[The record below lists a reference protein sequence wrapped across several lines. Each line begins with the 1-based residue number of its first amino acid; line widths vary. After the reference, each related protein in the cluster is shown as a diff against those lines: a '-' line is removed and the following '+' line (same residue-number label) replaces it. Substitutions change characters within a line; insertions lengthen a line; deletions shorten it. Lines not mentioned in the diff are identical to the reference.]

1 MSSPFKKLSSTPLE
15 FKRKFSD
22 SLIFQKESNPNKFYI
37 IHSYHLA
44 LFQRIKTRT
53 LLNLQKSLNKKE
65 NNKNKIS
72 IINNI
77 IVSTGFD
84 HIPKIIN
91 NLFKLEVKERIDD
104 LINLISEK
112 YQDEGYFYI
121 PQFCAILKEKNYTE
135 TLEQYLLDQCDNK
148 MKFSLYVYWIISS
161 YKIQENKKLKN
172 FLSTLEMTLVNGL
185 NKKNSINIKNEKEI
199 YEENI
204 SKEFR
209 ANYYNICIKFYQG
222 LKNFCEKLK
231 DFPIKERKNLLN
243 IFLNNQNKKISQLI
257 KRESIEETSKV
268 IQGLYRGYI
277 LPFNDTENILDEES
291 YLIVKFNTSY
301 SCCISTKARVP
312 CKIIFEVVKVKDLKN
327 FEEYFLG
334 NLSNEI
340 GRQSNVNKTEI
351 SLEENKEEKI
361 SEIKITKS
369 ITLNDFLYNEIKEEE
384 FQENNNNINIINLK
398 EKKNKNLDLIKL
410 GSEIRSLSTG
420 EPPYFFT
427 NYNLINFES
436 KYGNPFGEKWLEICQ
451 RIKRGSSYHNFP
463 SHLIKSFIAKSD
475 DDLRQESLA
484 MQLIKM
490 MQEIFNKSNTNLFL
504 RTYEIIITSSTS
516 GLIEFIPDAISID
529 SLKKKTGTDLNNFYH
544 EFFLYHFK
552 EAQKNFIESLAAY
565 SLVTYILNLKDR
577 HNGNIM
583 IDIQGRIIHID
594 FGFILGISPGGVGF
608 ETAPFKMTKEYVN
621 LMDGIDSEKYRYF
634 IDVLTKGFL
643 EVRKYFDSFVKVVE
657 IMGKNSDMACFSGR
671 DINLVLRDFIE
682 RFHLEKNE
690 SEVKDLM
697 ETLTKNSINSWRTYQ
712 YDVYQQITNGIKP

>member
-1 MSSPFKKLSSTPLE
+1 
-15 FKRKFSD
+15 
-22 SLIFQKESNPNKFYI
+22 
-37 IHSYHLA
+37 
-44 LFQRIKTRT
+44 
-53 LLNLQKSLNKKE
+53 LLNIQKSLNKKE
-65 NNKNKIS
+65 NDKNKIN
-72 IINNI
+72 ITNNI
-77 IVSTGFD
+77 ITSTGFD

-91 NLFKLEVKERIDD
+91 NLFKLEAKDRIDD

-121 PQFCAILKEKNYTE
+121 PQFCAILKEKNHTE
-135 TLEQYLLDQCDNK
+135 TLEQYLLEQCNNK
-148 MKFSLYVYWIISS
+148 MKFSLFVYWIISS
-161 YKIQENKKLKN
+161 YKTQENNKLKN
-172 FLSTLEMTLVNGL
+172 FTSTLEMSLVNGL
-185 NKKNSINIKNEKEI
+185 NKKNSMNIINDKDI

-209 ANYYNICIKFYQG
+209 ANYYNICIKFYQS

-243 IFLNNQNKKISQLI
+243 IFLNNQNKKIAQLI
-257 KRESIEETSKV
+257 ERESIDETSKL

-277 LPFNDTENILDEES
+277 LPFNDSENILDEES
-291 YLIVKFNTSY
+291 YIIVKFNTTY
-301 SCCISTKARVP
+301 SNCISTKARVP
-312 CKIIFEVVKVKDLKN
+312 CKIIFEVVKVEDLKN

-334 NLSNEI
+334 NLSSET
-340 GRQSNVNKTEI
+340 GRQSNVIKTEI
-351 SLEENKEEKI
+351 SLEENKEEKNN
-361 SEIKITKS
+361 EIKIKKS
-369 ITLNDFLYNEIKEEE
+369 ITLSDFLYNEIKEGEI
-384 FQENNNNINIINLK
+384 QENNNNINIINLK
-398 EKKNKNLDLIKL
+398 EKKNKKLDLIKI
-410 GSEIRSLSTG
+410 GTENRSLSTG
-420 EPPYFFT
+420 EPPYFFA

-436 KYGNPFGEKWLEICQ
+436 KFGNPFGEKWLEICEK
-451 RIKRGSSYHNFP
+451 IKRGSSYRNFP
-463 SHLIKSFIAKSD
+463 SHFIKSFIAKSD

-484 MQLIKM
+484 MQLIKI
-490 MQEIFNKSNTNLFL
+490 MQEIFNKSNTNLYL
-504 RTYEIIITSSTS
+504 RTYEIIITSRTS

-529 SLKKKTGTDLNNFYH
+529 SLKKKTGTDLNTFYR

-621 LMDGIDSEKYRYF
+621 LMDGINSEKYKYF
-634 IDVLTKGFL
+634 IDILTKGFL
-643 EVRKYFDSFVKVVE
+643 EIRKYFDSFVKIVE
-657 IMGKNSDMACFSGR
+657 IMGKNSDMVCFNGR

-690 SEVKDLM
+690 SEVKELM

>member
-1 MSSPFKKLSSTPLE
+1 M
-15 FKRKFSD
+15 
-22 SLIFQKESNPNKFYI
+22 
-37 IHSYHLA
+37 
-44 LFQRIKTRT
+44 
-53 LLNLQKSLNKKE
+53 NKKE
-65 NNKNKIS
+65 NDKNKIN
-72 IINNI
+72 ITNNI
-77 IVSTGFD
+77 ITSTGFD

-91 NLFKLEVKERIDD
+91 NLFKLEAKDRIDD

-135 TLEQYLLDQCDNK
+135 TLEQYLLEQCNNK
-148 MKFSLYVYWIISS
+148 MKFSLFVYWIISS
-161 YKIQENKKLKN
+161 YKTQENNKLKN
-172 FLSTLEMTLVNGL
+172 FTSILEMSLVNGL
-185 NKKNSINIKNEKEI
+185 NKKNSMNIINEKEI

-209 ANYYNICIKFYQG
+209 ANYYNICIKFYQS

-231 DFPIKERKNLLN
+231 DFPNKERKNLLN
-243 IFLNNQNKKISQLI
+243 IFLNNQNKKISQFI
-257 KRESIEETSKV
+257 ERESIDETSKL

-277 LPFNDTENILDEES
+277 LPFNDSENILDEES
-291 YLIVKFNTSY
+291 YIIVKFNTSY
-301 SCCISTKARVP
+301 SNCISTKARVP
-312 CKIIFEVVKVKDLKN
+312 CKIIFEVVKVEDLKN

-334 NLSNEI
+334 NLSSEI

-351 SLEENKEEKI
+351 SLEENKEEKNN
-361 SEIKITKS
+361 EIKITKS
-369 ITLNDFLYNEIKEEE
+369 ITLSDFLYNEIKEGEI
-384 FQENNNNINIINLK
+384 QENNNNNINIINLK

-410 GSEIRSLSTG
+410 GTEIRSLSTG
-420 EPPYFFT
+420 EPPYFFA

-436 KYGNPFGEKWLEICQ
+436 KFGNPFGEKWLEICEK
-451 RIKRGSSYHNFP
+451 IKRGSSYRNFP
-463 SHLIKSFIAKSD
+463 SHFIKSFIAKSD

-484 MQLIKM
+484 MQLIKI
-490 MQEIFNKSNTNLFL
+490 MQEIFNKSNTNLYL
-504 RTYEIIITSSTS
+504 RTYEIIITSRTS

-529 SLKKKTGTDLNNFYH
+529 SLKKKTGTDLNTFYR

-621 LMDGIDSEKYRYF
+621 LMDGINSEKYKYF
-634 IDVLTKGFL
+634 IDILTKGFL
-643 EVRKYFDSFVKVVE
+643 EIRKYFDSFVKIVE
-657 IMGKNSDMACFSGR
+657 IMGKNSDMVCFNGR

-682 RFHLEKNE
+682 RFHLDKNE
-690 SEVKDLM
+690 NEVKDLM